1 MHCLGGTNCI
11 VADGL
16 AFASVWTKAGFI
28 TSHLCDVQESSPFH
42 FCGFL
47 GMFPRFYWKSDT
59 LLKFVVE
66 GVALHCDYRRVYFTA
81 AFLEGAVCV

>member
-28 TSHLCDVQESSPFH
+28 TFHLCDVQESSPFH

-47 GMFPRFYWKSDT
+47 GMFPGFIEKSGILLRF
-59 LLKFVVE
+59 
-66 GVALHCDYRRVYFTA
+66 VARGRSSPL
-81 AFLEGAVCV
+81 